1 MTEAERDQRISEVF
15 DAMEAGQA
23 TQDDLWDAI
32 FPTLDWCEYVLRQL
46 GFHSDYDTLHE
57 ILEDANDPSV
67 WYTTIPDEVSL
78 EYRTITPEK
87 DILEH
92 DEMATV
98 ITALRYRKHYL
109 DSLYYPEDG
118 TLDLYEIGIPED
130 E

>member
-1 MTEAERDQRISEVF
+1 MTEADREQRISEVF
-15 DAMEAGQA
+15 DAMEADEA
-23 TQDDLWDAI
+23 TQDDFWAAI
-32 FPTLDWCEYVLRQL
+32 FPTLDWCEHVLKTL

-67 WYTTIPDEVSL
+67 GYTTIPDEVSL

-118 TLDLYEIGIPED
+118 TLDLYEIGITDD